1 LLNKIYLILVLVVI
15 GQDVL
20 GDLFDE
26 YPEGS
31 LLPPGEAFE
40 AGSPDEVEESVE
52 VDEFFAASID
62 VRHDH
67 VLDVWGDRLPQG
79 VIFDDFF

>member
-1 LLNKIYLILVLVVI
+1 MLNKIYLILVLVVI

-20 GDLFDE
+20 GDLLNED
-26 YPEGS
+26 PKGS
-31 LLPPGEAFE
+31 LLPAGEAFE

-67 VLDVWGDRLPQG
+67 VLDVGGDRLPQG
-79 VIFDDFF
+79 VVFDDFF